1 MIEGKA
7 EVEGG
12 KVTYVPW
19 HAKNDKTHKDCQDG
33 VISSWNDDFVF
44 VDYSKP
50 GDIKRATAAT
60 HRENL
65 IWRK

>member
-1 MIEGKA
+1 MIQGKA
-7 EVEGG
+7 EIEGG

-44 VDYSKP
+44 VRYTT
-50 GDIKRATAAT
+50 GDTAAAT